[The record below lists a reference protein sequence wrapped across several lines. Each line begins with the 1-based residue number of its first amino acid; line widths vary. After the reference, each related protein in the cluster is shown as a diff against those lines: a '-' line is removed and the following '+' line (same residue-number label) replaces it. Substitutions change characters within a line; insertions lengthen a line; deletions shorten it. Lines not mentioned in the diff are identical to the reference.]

1 MIRSLLVL
9 AVVSFAACGAPSI
22 IDGKKYK
29 TECAAPADCAA
40 VFFGDQC
47 RVCACPNGA
56 ISSSDKVQYE
66 ADRSAA
72 IATCGPRAAVA
83 CGPCEDRVLTCT
95 AGVCGLQ

>member
-9 AVVSFAACGAPSI
+9 AVVSFAACGAPST

-47 RVCACPNGA
+47 GVCACPNAA
-56 ISSSDKVQYE
+56 ISSSEKVLYD

>member
-9 AVVSFAACGAPSI
+9 AAVSFVSCGAPSTI
-22 IDGKKYK
+22 EGTKYK
-29 TECAAPADCAA
+29 TECAVPADCAA

-47 RVCACPNGA
+47 RLCACSNAA
-56 ISSSDKVQYE
+56 ISSSDKVLYD

-72 IATCGPRAAVA
+72 IATCGAQPAVA
-83 CGPCEDRVLTCT
+83 CSPCQDRVLTCT